1 MKPAGRISVRRPPGW
16 LSVLLVGL
24 LVAGCQPPER
34 ELLPGY
40 AEGEFVYVSSALPG
54 TLGALA
60 VERGDQAKAGE
71 LLFALENGAE
81 AVLRTQAAVRLEE
94 GQARLADAR
103 KGRRPPEMAALAA
116 LLDQGRTALA
126 LADKEWK
133 RQSNLNASGAAST
146 QELDRAKSVRDQA
159 RQRVAQLEAD
169 RQAAELGARD
179 DQVVAAEANVR
190 ALAAALAKA
199 EWDIAQKHQAAPVEG
214 LVFDTLYRPGEWV
227 PAGRPVVVLLPP
239 ANLKVRTFVPES
251 RLTSICPGDRVQ
263 VRVDGV
269 AEPFPGKVSFI
280 SPRAEFTPPVI
291 YSQESRGKLVFLVE
305 VGLDPE
311 VAARL
316 HPGQPVDVSFSP

>member
-1 MKPAGRISVRRPPGW
+1 MKLAGRISVGRPPGW

-54 TLGALA
+54 ALTALA
-60 VERGDQAKAGE
+60 VERGAQVKTGE
-71 LLFALENGAE
+71 MLFALENGAE
-81 AVLRTQAAVRLEE
+81 TALRTQAALRLEE
-94 GQARLADAR
+94 GQARFADTR
-103 KGRRPPEMAALAA
+103 KGRRLPEMAALAA

-126 LADKEWK
+126 LADTEWN
-133 RQSNLNASGAAST
+133 RQSNLNAAGAAST

-169 RQAAELGARD
+169 RQAAELGARED
-179 DQVVAAEANVR
+179 LVAAAEANVR

-199 EWDIAQKHQAAPVEG
+199 EWDVGQKRQAAPVEG

-251 RLTSICPGDRVQ
+251 RLASIRPGDRVQ

-305 VGLDPE
+305 VSFAPD

-316 HPGQPVDVSFSP
+316 HPGQPVDVNLSP